1 MRNLIDFLVKYS
13 TAMLFMLLVLL
24 SCILLFTGNTYQQ
37 SVYLTSAN
45 AFAGSIFEVGQ
56 SVTGYFNLRNIN
68 QDLQQRNA
76 SLENEVLNLKNEIAY
91 LKTIVPLDSATEAR
105 IPSAR
110 FDFVMATVI
119 NNSTHRPRNFF
130 TINRGSADG
139 IMPGMGVVDQNGI
152 VGIVNVTGKKSARII
167 SVLNET
173 QRFSV
178 KVKGSN
184 YVGSLSWKE
193 GNPAIAYVE
202 ELPRHVKYNVGD
214 TIVTSG
220 YSTTFPEGIPVG
232 FVMGQVHTTDDNF
245 YTLKVH
251 LAADFSQLSTVRVIR
266 DEFKA
271 EMDSLNLFDQRTE
284 ASKNK

>member
-232 FVMGQVHTTDDNF
+232 FVMGQGHTTDDNF

>member
-184 YVGSLSWKE
+184 YVGSL
-193 GNPAIAYVE
+193 
-202 ELPRHVKYNVGD
+202 
-214 TIVTSG
+214 
-220 YSTTFPEGIPVG
+220 
-232 FVMGQVHTTDDNF
+232 
-245 YTLKVH
+245 
-251 LAADFSQLSTVRVIR
+251 
-266 DEFKA
+266 
-271 EMDSLNLFDQRTE
+271 
-284 ASKNK
+284 

>member
-45 AFAGSIFEVGQ
+45 AIAGSIFEVGQ

-152 VGIVNVTGKKSARII
+152 VGIVNVTGTKSARII

>member
-1 MRNLIDFLVKYS
+1 
-13 TAMLFMLLVLL
+13 MLLVLL

>member
-1 MRNLIDFLVKYS
+1 
-13 TAMLFMLLVLL
+13 MLFMLLVLL
-24 SCILLFTGNTYQQ
+24 SCILLFSGNTYQQ

-45 AFAGSIFEVGQ
+45 SVACSIYEVGHG
-56 SVTGYFNLRNIN
+56 VTGYFNLRSIN

-91 LKTIVPLDSATEAR
+91 LKTMVPLDSATEAR
-105 IPSAR
+105 IPSLR

-139 IMPGMGVVDQNGI
+139 IEPGMGVVDQNGI
-152 VGIVNVTGKKSARII
+152 VGIVNVAGKKSARVI

-178 KVKGSN
+178 KVKGSG
-184 YVGSLSWKE
+184 YVGSLCWKE
-193 GNPAIAYVE
+193 GSPSVAYVE
-202 ELPRHVKYNVGD
+202 ELPRHVKYHVGD

-220 YSTTFPEGIPVG
+220 FSTTFPEGIPVG
-232 FVMGQVHTTDDNF
+232 YVMGQVHTSDNNF

-251 LAADFSQLSTVRVIR
+251 LAADFTQLSTVRVIR

-271 EMDSLNLFDQRTE
+271 EMDSLNLFDQKPE
-284 ASKNK
+284 DSKNK

>member
-24 SCILLFTGNTYQQ
+24 SCILLFTGNIYQQ

>member
-1 MRNLIDFLVKYS
+1 
-13 TAMLFMLLVLL
+13 
-24 SCILLFTGNTYQQ
+24 
-37 SVYLTSAN
+37 
-45 AFAGSIFEVGQ
+45 
-56 SVTGYFNLRNIN
+56 
-68 QDLQQRNA
+68 
-76 SLENEVLNLKNEIAY
+76 
-91 LKTIVPLDSATEAR
+91 
-105 IPSAR
+105 
-110 FDFVMATVI
+110 MATVI

-152 VGIVNVTGKKSARII
+152 VGIVNVTGTKSARII

-220 YSTTFPEGIPVG
+220 FSTAFPEGIPVG

>member
-1 MRNLIDFLVKYS
+1 
-13 TAMLFMLLVLL
+13 MLLVLL

-193 GNPAIAYVE
+193 GNSAIAYVE

>member
-91 LKTIVPLDSATEAR
+91 LKTIVPLDSTTEAR

-152 VGIVNVTGKKSARII
+152 VGIVNVTGTKSARII